1 MRKRVLLS
9 FIVSSVIVLGFI
21 ISSLI
26 KPSFGAYTSLFR
38 WLLILILLISN
49 SSILELVKSRK
60 WSFKEWFSWLT
71 YLVINVFI
79 ILLILR
85 ADNIIIRT
93 IAFLF
98 LLISI
103 LLLSSEEKRRVGEVE
118 KEARILESAQE
129 KLDKYLKELS
139 RAKEELKRQEHKI
152 GEKRQRRERVFS
164 SKNGRVYH
172 KKGCVVGE
180 RISRKNRVY
189 YDSEEE
195 ARKKGLKPCKVCFG

>member
-1 MRKRVLLS
+1 MLLS

-71 YLVINVFI
+71 YLVINIFI
-79 ILLILR
+79 ILLILKM
-85 ADNIIIRT
+85 DNLIIRI

-103 LLLSSEEKRRVGEVE
+103 LLLSSEKKNLIGEVE

-139 RAKEELKRQEHKI
+139 RTKEELEENKRRV
-152 GEKRQRRERVFS
+152 RQQRKERVFS

-195 ARKKGLKPCKVCFG
+195 AREKGLEPCKVCFE